1 MARFSDVVADRLF
14 AVNVFAQLHGDHGRQ
29 RMVMVGRGD
38 EHRINLFADL
48 VEHRAVVREDL
59 KLVCIQ
65 VFSFQPPPH
74 LRVLVRVRIDDGV
87 KVLLVSVDHL
97 VQMRRHPP
105 AAAADLHA
113 VQFVNGPGRG
123 EDVGAGKKAGCRQRA
138 CGQGSALEE

>member
-1 MARFSDVVADRLF
+1 
-14 AVNVFAQLHGDHGRQ
+14 
-29 RMVMVGRGD
+29 MVMVRSGD
-38 EHRINLFADL
+38 EHRVNLFADL
-48 VEHRAVVREDL
+48 VEHRAVIGEDL
-59 KLVCIQ
+59 EFVSVQ
-65 VFSFQPPPH
+65 VMPLQPAFN
-74 LRVLVRVRIDDGV
+74 LRVPVRVRIDDGV